1 MSEGMIYYDES
12 VRVVSDI
19 QTRIKG
25 ESCISHGHTTRTRML
40 IVVNGLRNPLIL
52 YRSIDKAILNAAAC
66 LIDIIYKKCS
76 PLRKIEFG

>member
-12 VRVVSDI
+12 VRVGSDI

-25 ESCISHGHTTRTRML
+25 ESCISRSWSYNTDAN
-40 IVVNGLRNPLIL
+40 VVNGLRNPLIL

-66 LIDIIYKKCS
+66 LIDIIYKKYS